1 MCYILIGSVINIIG
15 KKTLLIG
22 FLLITSIVGVAAQ
35 NVVGF
40 TFVQILIGIF
50 LLGASGISII
60 NAIVVDIYPTQV
72 RGMAL
77 AISLMFG
84 RFGAVTGSNIT
95 GPLIYNLCDYVFYV
109 FALDH
114 VGKFRNAVFI

>member
-1 MCYILIGSVINIIG
+1 MCYIFIGSVINAIG
-15 KKTLLIG
+15 KKNLLIG
-22 FLLITSIVGVAAQ
+22 FLFITCLVGVAAQ

-40 TFVQILIGIF
+40 TSVQILIGIF
-50 LLGASGISII
+50 LLGASGIAII

-95 GPLIYNLCDYVFYV
+95 GPLMYNMCDYVFYV
-109 FALDH
+109 FAFDH
-114 VGKFRNAVFI
+114 IGKIIYLY